1 MQYQSISCKT
11 ALNKLKRKIPYWWDL
26 NIYRWCEHGCAY
38 CYAMYSHDYLW
49 DWKFFENVYYK
60 DNLLEILEKELS
72 SPDWKREIVNIG
84 GVTDSYQPFEK
95 QFKIM
100 PQILKLFIKY
110 KTPIIISSKS
120 DLILRDYDLIDE
132 LSRITYVNVAQ
143 TITTFDEEIR
153 QNLEPWAVSALE
165 RFNVLKTFSK
175 TNASIGVHV
184 MPIIPY
190 LTDNYEN
197 LDLIYK
203 YSKSSNV
210 TYVLPGTMY
219 LLWKTK
225 KHFFLFLQDKYP
237 DKYAQI
243 MNLYKTWKASQEYK
257 SALYKLIN
265 ELKIKYWVSS
275 NYSQAIKEKLI

>member
-1 MQYQSISCKT
+1 MQYNSISCKT
-11 ALNKLKRKIPYWWDL
+11 ALSKLKRKVPYWWDF
-26 NIYRWCEHGCAY
+26 NIYRWCEHGCVY

-60 DNLLEILEKELS
+60 ENLLEVLEKELS

-84 GVTDSYQPFEK
+84 GVTDSYQPYEK

-132 LSRITYVNVAQ
+132 LSRITYVNVAH

-153 QNLEPWAVSALE
+153 KNLEPWAVSALE

-175 TNASIGVHV
+175 TNASIGVHL
-184 MPIIPY
+184 MPIVPF

-210 TYVLPGTMY
+210 TYVLPGTLY

-225 KHFFLFLQDKYP
+225 KIFFSFMQDKYP

-243 MNLYKTWKASQEYK
+243 MNLYKTWKASQDYK

-265 ELKIKYWVSS
+265 ELKIKYWISS
-275 NYSQAIKEKLI
+275 NYSQAIKEKLS